1 MHLNC
6 LPASLSVHHLVNIM
20 IPSIALRSL
29 CPLVI
34 SPGFLIHSFMSSTR
48 CVPGRSP
55 IGLSDPLRPP
65 LPSPPRT
72 LQKCPH
78 CLSRSPHTCSA
89 WNWELIT
96 YVDVYLHAGLCAYTY
111 RHRYVLRRAGG
122 PSQRRANLNNGG
134 REQGMCSL
142 LLKGSRRQKKSSGS
156 KL

>member
-48 CVPGRSP
+48 CPREESDWIVRSP
-55 IGLSDPLRPP
+55 A
-65 LPSPPRT
+65 PSPPRT
-72 LQKCPH
+72 LQKCPR
-78 CLSRSPHTCSA
+78 CLSWSPHTCSA
-89 WNWELIT
+89 RNWELIT

-111 RHRYVLRRAGG
+111 RHRYVLRRPGG
-122 PSQRRANLNNGG
+122 PSHRRANLNNGG

-142 LLKGSRRQKKSSGS
+142 LLEGSRRQKKSSGS